1 MQFGNVDKP
10 IKLLFL
16 TDNFPPE
23 VNAPATRTFEHC
35 REWVESGIDV
45 TIITCAPNFPTGVV
59 YPGYHNK
66 FFQKEFIAGIKVIR
80 VWSYMA
86 SNQGTLKRILDYIS
100 FGVSSFFAGLFIKS
114 DLIIA
119 TSPQFFTAVSGFAL
133 SVFKR
138 KPWVMEVRDLWPE
151 SIRAVNAMNVS
162 TRLWDWIESVE
173 LFLYRQAKKII
184 VVTDSF
190 KDNLTR
196 RGIDQNKI
204 HIIKNGVLIDA
215 FNIHQDNENPM
226 DKYPQLNGK
235 FIIGYLGT
243 HGMAHKL
250 DFILHC
256 AEKLKPQNDV
266 HFLFIGDGAEKSLL
280 LKLKAQLN
288 LENVTM
294 LPAIAKKDIVV
305 FLSLFNAA
313 LIPLKKSDLFRTV
326 IPSKIFESAAMRI
339 PIILGVQGESQELIE
354 KYHAGICFEPENEGE
369 FISAILKLKNDP
381 IFYNKIKSGCIELA
395 KDFDRKKFALEM
407 LKSIINY

>member
-1 MQFGNVDKP
+1 MDKP

-35 REWVESGIDV
+35 REWVESGVDV

-119 TSPQFFTAVSGFAL
+119 TSPQFFTAISGFAL

-138 KPWVMEVRDLWPE
+138 RPWVMEVRDLWPE
-151 SIRAVNAMNVS
+151 SIRAVNAMTVS
-162 TRLWDWIESVE
+162 TRLWDWIESIE
-173 LFLYRQAKKII
+173 LFLYRKAKKII

-215 FNIHQDNENPM
+215 FNIHQDNENLK

-235 FIIGYLGT
+235 FVIGYLGT

-250 DFILHC
+250 DFILRC
-256 AEKLKPQNDV
+256 AKKVITQNDL
-266 HFLFIGDGAEKSLL
+266 HFLFIGDGAEKSSL
-280 LKLKAQLN
+280 LKIKDQLR
-288 LENVTM
+288 LDNVTM
-294 LPAIAKKDIVV
+294 LPAIAKKDIVAH
-305 FLSLFNAA
+305 LSMFNAA

-339 PIILGVQGESQELIE
+339 PIILGVQGESQALIE
-354 KYHAGICFEPENEGE
+354 NYHAGICFEPENEQAFLE
-369 FISAILKLKNDP
+369 SIFKLKADQKL
-381 IFYNKIKSGCIELA
+381 YARLQTGCEQLA
-395 KDFDRKKFALEM
+395 LDFDRKKLAQEM
-407 LKSIINY
+407 LTAMLPKEENKI